1 MRQERDKAKSKH
13 KKEYEGFVASRAL
26 ERQKGTYAYIRSSVP
41 HYSEDMYTKLDD
53 KDDHDQDLAV
63 FLQHNAAAIRDAKH
77 WPRVSRPVH
86 PASWPLVFASL
97 ALSNAISSIAAA
109 RGCFSLE
116 IQPRQEVYLV

>member
-97 ALSNAISSIAAA
+97 ALSNAMQDSSIAAA
-109 RGCFSLE
+109 RGCFRATR
-116 IQPRQEVYLV
+116 RQEVYLV